1 LDHKLDN
8 GEPGGR
14 ILECAREWEPMSRQ
28 FECSWMTDYYAKPDF
43 TSQLVSSLDAESL
56 LWDVKPDGSRPDSA
70 IAPLNPE
77 SN

>member
-1 LDHKLDN
+1 
-8 GEPGGR
+8 
-14 ILECAREWEPMSRQ
+14 
-28 FECSWMTDYYAKPDF
+28 MTDYYAKPDF

-70 IAPLNPE
+70 NAPLNPE